1 MTETAT
7 PYRVLARKYRPQTFA
22 EVIGQEAMVRT
33 LSNAI
38 DSGRIAHAFILTGV
52 RGVGKTTTAR
62 IIARALNCI
71 GADGS
76 GGPTVAPCGACDHCR
91 SIAEDRHV
99 DVIEMDAASRT
110 GIDDIRDLTD
120 GVRYRPV
127 SARYK
132 VYIIDEVHMLS
143 KPAFN
148 ALLKTLEEPPP
159 DVKFVFATTEIHR
172 VPVTV
177 LSRCQRFSLRRVP
190 VEQLIAHY
198 KGIAETERVAIEPA
212 ALGLLARAAD
222 GSVRDGLSLLDQA
235 IALAGDGQSAAA
247 PITEAAMRDMLGV
260 ADRGLVFDLFE
271 TVMRGDAAGALQ
283 RLEEMHQGGAD
294 PLMVL
299 QELLDLSHFVTRLK
313 LVPQAGIGDPMAE
326 GDRERAAPLAAALS
340 LPVLARAWQML
351 LKGIEEVQAAPIPAQ
366 AAEMV
371 LVRLAYVADLPAPAD
386 LVRALQHAP
395 SPASPHAPSPPSPYA
410 PSPPP
415 GERAGVRGQATA
427 PRPTPTL
434 SPSPA
439 SGLPPSGTLSRGA
452 GEGQAAVLAVSAPEP
467 SIPPTAAFDP
477 MPRDFAEVVALFDV
491 HREALLRSHL
501 WSHVHLVA
509 FEAGRIEFRPE
520 PAAPRDLANRL
531 GQLLTEWTAQ
541 RWVVAVSQGEG
552 EPTLAE
558 QAARRDGELRNAVA
572 AHPLVRAVLDS
583 FPGATI
589 AAVRERDAATG
600 PGVDEIAGGADP
612 GDEARYRRGR
622 TMKNL
627 GNLMKQAQQMQT
639 KMAEM
644 QAQLETVEMTGVAGG
659 GMVQLTLNGKGDL
672 KRLTLDK
679 AVVDPEEVEV
689 LEDLIVAAFNDA
701 RAKVTAHAEG
711 EMQKLTGGLALPGG
725 FKLPF

>member
-62 IIARALNCI
+62 IIARALNCV
-71 GADGS
+71 GADGG
-76 GGPTVAPCGACDHCR
+76 GGPTVSPCGTCDHCR

-110 GIDDIRDLTD
+110 GIDDIRELTD

-159 DVKFVFATTEIHR
+159 DVKFVFATTEIHK

-235 IALAGDGQSAAA
+235 IALAADTT
-247 PITEAAMRDMLGV
+247 ITEPAMRDMLGI

-283 RLEEMHQGGAD
+283 QLEEMHQGGAD

-313 LVPQAGIGDPMAE
+313 LVPQAGTGDPMAE
-326 GDRERAAPLAAALS
+326 GDRDRAAPLAAALS

-386 LVRALQHAP
+386 LVRALQN
-395 SPASPHAPSPPSPYA
+395 APSPPSPSA

-415 GERAGVRGQATA
+415 GERAGVRGQSAA
-427 PRPTPTL
+427 EAALP
-434 SPSPA
+434 SPSHA
-439 SGLPPSGTLSRGA
+439 FGVGPSLSRGA
-452 GEGQAAVLAVSAPEP
+452 GEGPTASAEPTTAGSLAVATQPLAAPV
-467 SIPPTAAFDP
+467 AAFGP
-477 MPRDFAEVVALFDV
+477 VPRDFAEVVALFDV

-531 GQLLTEWTAQ
+531 GQLLTEWTGQ

-552 EPTLAE
+552 EATLAE
-558 QAARRDGELRNAVA
+558 QAERRDGELRNAVA
-572 AHPLVRAVLDS
+572 AHPLVRAVLDT

-589 AAVRERDAATG
+589 AAVRERDAAAG

-612 GDEARYRRGR
+612 GDETAI
-622 TMKNL
+622 
-627 GNLMKQAQQMQT
+627 
-639 KMAEM
+639 
-644 QAQLETVEMTGVAGG
+644 
-659 GMVQLTLNGKGDL
+659 
-672 KRLTLDK
+672 
-679 AVVDPEEVEV
+679 EE
-689 LEDLIVAAFNDA
+689 D
-701 RAKVTAHAEG
+701 G
-711 EMQKLTGGLALPGG
+711 S
-725 FKLPF
+725 